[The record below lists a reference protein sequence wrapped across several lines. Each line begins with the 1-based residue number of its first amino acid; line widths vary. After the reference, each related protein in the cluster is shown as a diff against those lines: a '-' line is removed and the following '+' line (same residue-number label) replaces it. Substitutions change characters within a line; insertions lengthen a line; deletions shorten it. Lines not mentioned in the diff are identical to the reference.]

1 MMKRGTI
8 TTFYKAL
15 ILFFTFTLLFVFNT
29 FAQDKDKK
37 VVDSTQVVSKAIPIG
52 DISNETE
59 KLGQRI
65 IKLRKIL
72 KPSTQIKEVDSL
84 LNLVSVEIIER
95 RDSLIPQLE
104 NSTRRFLKAR
114 KVEWDNYRTILKD
127 HQEIL
132 KNRTEEVS
140 QIANDLFKEIKKWEQ
155 TKKVITASNKSS
167 DIFKGLDEAI
177 TALQEVLKVA
187 QNRLDKIFVVQ
198 KGLTEL
204 VLLVDETAGEIDHVE
219 LQMQKDYFVIDSRP
233 LWKSGNISNK
243 TIDSTKT
250 EYLSA
255 TNLILN
261 GLVENNKELNS
272 FFSLNIKTLVFQI
285 IFILFLLV
293 LILMVNKK
301 WKINLIELKNPI
313 EIQAKIV
320 LNHPISATIVSG
332 VLISAFFY
340 DALIPAFSE
349 IHVFLILIATV
360 YLLPLLTN
368 KSLRLF
374 LSLIFFVYL
383 LHTFE
388 AYLGPQGDLVRLLI
402 IVDAIILIV
411 ALLLGRN
418 SMKRSPEKFEPIY
431 KLFKVVSPI
440 YILFLTLAII
450 ANIIGMVSL
459 SGFLVTGVLLS
470 TTLGLVVYL
479 VVKVI
484 ISLVI
489 IFLKFRKPYSIQTL
503 STMVNVTHK
512 RIQPV
517 LNWVGLLIW
526 LMFTFKG
533 FDLMDFIV
541 NWFNELMIIHWEIGE
556 MTIYLGGILAFIGI
570 FITALIIAK
579 VAASVFQDEWMVKV
593 LPRGVAPAISL
604 LLRII
609 VIGIG
614 LYMALSAAGINL
626 SSLGFMLG
634 ALGVGIGFGL
644 QNVVLNFVAGLILA
658 FERPIN
664 LGDTIE
670 VDQEFGVVTNIG
682 VRSSNIKSY
691 SGYEAIIPNGDL
703 ISKKVINYTL
713 ANRNRRSKIQMKTAP
728 SADPEK
734 VIELFNKM
742 AADDPRTHKDPA
754 PKTYFY
760 GYDEGGSLSFALYYW
775 TTFSDTLKTDSAIAL
790 KIFATLKEEGIQP
803 PAPVRRIIQE
813 K

>member
-1 MMKRGTI
+1 MKQSNI
-8 TTFYKAL
+8 AIFYKAL
-15 ILFFTFTLLFVFNT
+15 ILFFSLTFFFTIKT
-29 FAQDKDKK
+29 YAQDEDKK
-37 VVDSTQVVSKAIPIG
+37 VDSTQVVSKAIPIG

-541 NWFNELMIIHWEIGE
+541 NWFNELMIIHWEIGQ
-556 MTIYLGGILAFIGI
+556 MTISLGGILAFIGI
-570 FITALIIAK
+570 FISALIIAK

-742 AADDPRTHKDPA
+742 AAEDPRTHKDPA

-760 GYDEGGSLSFALYYW
+760 GYDPEGSLSFALYYW